1 MNDGEQTEQTNWPA
15 ETWISH
21 FLFPLNHWISFI
33 STYVWIFLLGL
44 SSKQPRPNTCPWVIC
59 RPLFPSIHLP
69 IQFYSVYSFNSIL
82 GALNTAFGS
91 FLVLPRCTWLISQS
105 GRVRMSFTAEKQ
117 EQWSSA
123 ISRCVQ
129 VLYLPVFL
137 FSNTYSNVQ
146 VTFSSHTSGLICI
159 FVYLYYN
166 LVLQYDWL

>member
-1 MNDGEQTEQTNWPA
+1 MGNKQSKPIGQRRPESVTFY
-15 ETWISH
+15 S
-21 FLFPLNHWISFI
+21 HWIIESH
-33 STYVWIFLLGL
+33 LLVRMYGYFCWDSAANNL
-44 SSKQPRPNTCPWVIC
+44 GPTHAREWSAGPYFRQSICP
-59 RPLFPSIHLP
+59 
-69 IQFYSVYSFNSIL
+69 FNSIQSIRSIQFW
-82 GALNTAFGS
+82 ALSIPLLAHFWFS
-91 FLVLPRCTWLISQS
+91 PRCTWLVSQS

-146 VTFSSHTSGLICI
+146 VTVSSHTSGLICI